1 VPSSKLGAPKTPLL
15 STGLVLCPQQSVYVV
30 ERLGKFHRIL
40 EPGLHVIIPVVR
52 APAKE
57 GEHRVLVVDSLTRTA
72 TATQVDRVAYAWS
85 LKEEAIPIHAQ
96 TAITR
101 DNVAIQIDGVLY
113 VKVVDAK
120 LASYGIENLLFAVVQ
135 LAQSAMRNEIG
146 KISLDKTFEERDA
159 LNHNIVRVIN
169 DAATAWGLQCLRYEI
184 RDIAPPRSISAAM
197 EMQAEA
203 ERRKRAV
210 VLESEG
216 EREAAINRAEGQKQ
230 RTILES
236 EATMTETMNRA
247 RGDANAILARAE
259 ATAEGVKILA
269 TALASDGGAAAA
281 QLRVA
286 EQYIES
292 FGNIAQKSTTLIVP
306 SSASDAASMIAQAM
320 AVYRATGGATP
331 PPPASGQRQQEA
343 ESSPMLLKRPA
354 RDSAAA
360 ASGTDEER
368 AEAGGAS
375 AVRRFTLQ
383 RQ

>member
-1 VPSSKLGAPKTPLL
+1 M
-15 STGLVLCPQQSVYVV
+15 
-30 ERLGKFHRIL
+30 
-40 EPGLHVIIPVVR
+40 
-52 APAKE
+52 
-57 GEHRVLVVDSLTRTA
+57 
-72 TATQVDRVAYAWS
+72 DRVAYAWS

-247 RGDANAILARAE
+247 KGDANAILARAE

-320 AVYRATGGATP
+320 AVYRATTP
-331 PPPASGQRQQEA
+331 PPPASGQRLQEV
-343 ESSPMLLKRPA
+343 ESSPMLLKRSA

-368 AEAGGAS
+368 AEAGEAS